1 MIETQSNISWSE
13 QYRLAAAS
21 WVDADAAANLLEET
35 KSAMLARLMIMQGDM
50 PVSRAEMNVKAS
62 DEWTKF
68 IDQMNE
74 ARKQATL
81 LRVKLNYIQMKFQEW
96 NSENATKRAE
106 MRL

>member
-1 MIETQSNISWSE
+1 MIETKSNLSWSE
-13 QYRLAAAS
+13 QYRIVAKT

-62 DEWTKF
+62 DEWAQF

-74 ARKQATL
+74 ARRQATL
-81 LRVKLNYIQMKFQEW
+81 LRVKLNYIQMKFTEW
-96 NSENATKRAE
+96 NSDNATKRAE